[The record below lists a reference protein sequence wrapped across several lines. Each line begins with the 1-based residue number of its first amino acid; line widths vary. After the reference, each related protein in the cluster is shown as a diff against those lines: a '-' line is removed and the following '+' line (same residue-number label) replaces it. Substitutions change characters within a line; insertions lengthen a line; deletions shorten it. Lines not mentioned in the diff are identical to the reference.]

1 MQTFDITTQFAP
13 AHLERLPNFAVEI
26 TGGLGELWQR
36 SDRRK
41 PLVADNRAV
50 YKIAYPAAF
59 ENPHLWRFR
68 PPRAR
73 CKNAPP
79 DLKSRRIDFQHGD
92 PAKKILRG
100 IREIVVVDFCVFT
113 DDPSLRSCVLL
124 RM

>member
-13 AHLERLPNFAVEI
+13 AHLERLPNLAVEI
-26 TGGLGELWQR
+26 TGGLGALWQR

-50 YKIAYPAAF
+50 YKIASPAAF
-59 ENPHLWRFR
+59 ESPQLWRFR

-79 DLKSRRIDFQHGD
+79 DLKRRPIDFQHGEH
-92 PAKKILRG
+92 AKKILG
-100 IREIVVVDFCVFT
+100 GVEEIVIVDF
-113 DDPSLRSCVLL
+113 
-124 RM
+124 